1 MILDKDVEE
10 KAEELADMARI
21 DGTENGE
28 WWAVLVAMQQVIH
41 YGASDRFIK
50 AWIAEIKSEHK
61 RLKRDFKVTQEVVE
75 QKRTVRRLDFIG

>member
-10 KAEELADMARI
+10 MAEELADMARI

-28 WWAVLVAMQQVIH
+28 WWAALVAMREVIH

-61 RLKRDFKVTQEVVE
+61 RLKRDFKLTEEVVE